1 MNLTY
6 EEALKKLEEILD
18 SMEDEN
24 IQLDELLDKYKNA
37 TELHSYLTG
46 LLNNIKSEIKLV
58 DEENGLIDMPEM
70 EEEV

>member
-6 EEALKKLEEILD
+6 EEALKKLEEILE
-18 SMEDEN
+18 SMENDD
-24 IQLDELLDKYKNA
+24 IQLDELLEKYKNA
-37 TELHSYLTG
+37 TELHNYLTN